1 MKKFEYNDTV
11 ILLMTKKEEATMRE
25 AIDILNTE
33 MCVDLHTN
41 TNKMAELVK
50 RYAFPQI
57 YSKTSYGY
65 SEINSLSED
74 EYVMFMDELGRY
86 GYTCNYSNADDTFT
100 IG

>member
-11 ILLMTKKEEATMRE
+11 ILLMTKQEEATMRDT
-25 AIDILNTE
+25 IDSLNTE
-33 MCVDLHTN
+33 MCVGLHTN
-41 TNKMAELVK
+41 TNKIAELGK
-50 RYAFPQI
+50 KYAFPEI
-57 YSKTSYGY
+57 YRKTSDGY
-65 SEINSLSED
+65 SEIHSLSED